1 MPESYVGLLTDATGK
16 PAVLAASRRHGREL
30 FVKLLQPVAVPPG
43 KTLTLWALPKSGVP
57 FRVGTLPGDGKVTLA
72 LPAESETLFKNV
84 PRLAATL
91 EPASNVPLT
100 PSESYLLIGSCV
112 KLW

>member
-1 MPESYVGLLTDATGK
+1 M
-16 PAVLAASRRHGREL
+16 
-30 FVKLLQPVAVPPG
+30 
-43 KTLTLWALPKSGVP
+43 P
-57 FRVGTLPGDGKVTLA
+57 FRVGSLPGDGKITLT

-91 EPASNVPLT
+91 ESATNVPLT